1 MAATIG
7 IKVANGDFYSILEE
21 KTAVKKRLVLTT
33 VHNSQKSVQ
42 IDLYKSVLRSMADAL
57 YIGSLVVENITPK
70 PKGDPSI
77 ELIITSTTEGEISAE
92 SVDLGSP
99 SKEKQHLS
107 LHLKSFEEDKT
118 DYADFEMDDQGSRDL
133 LKDPVSTGNERK
145 FPWPVLIIIGLVL
158 ILALAALW
166 FFLLRKQPQRSE
178 AAPVAQTTQAA
189 PVEPAP
195 EAPKPAQEKPQT
207 AQNTAPAAKPAQP
220 AQETKPAQ
228 TKAADPPAQ
237 QTKPVVITTPPK
249 PNPAPA
255 NRDRSSAPVY
265 SFKVPQTIPPEGV
278 AYNVRWGDTLWDIS
292 EAFYRNPRLYPRIVR
307 HNEIRNP
314 DLIVSGTRIVV
325 PPRN

>member
-33 VHNSQKSVQ
+33 VHNNQKSVQ
-42 IDLYKSVLRSMADAL
+42 IDLYKSILKSMADAL
-57 YIGSLVVENITPK
+57 YIGSLVVENITSK

-77 ELIITSTTEGEISAE
+77 ELIITSTTEGEISAD
-92 SVDLGSP
+92 SVDLGNP
-99 SKEKQHLS
+99 SREKQRLN

-118 DYADFEMDDQGSRDL
+118 DYADFEMEDQGSRDL
-133 LKDPVSTGNERK
+133 LKNPVSTEKERK

-158 ILALAALW
+158 ILVLAALW
-166 FFLLRKQPQRSE
+166 FFLLREQPAKAPAL
-178 AAPVAQTTQAA
+178 AAQA
-189 PVEPAP
+189 PVEQPAAQADVP
-195 EAPKPAQEKPQT
+195 PA
-207 AQNTAPAAKPAQP
+207 APAAKPAQNAAPAP
-220 AQETKPAQ
+220 AQNAAKADTPA
-228 TKAADPPAQ
+228 ANPPAQ
-237 QTKPVVITTPPK
+237 QAKPVVITSPPK

-278 AYNVRWGDTLWDIS
+278 AYSVRWGDTLWDIS

-307 HNEIRNP
+307 HNEIGNP
-314 DLIVSGTRIVV
+314 DLIVSGTKIIV